1 MKMNALQLLIMNH
14 KITAFAL
21 GAILT
26 TAVGSAITANIPPT
40 SQATQ
45 TYNQVAAQAQN
56 TSTSSTAADSLTIP
70 ATETTPEY
78 VVKDVTQTLPQDTTQ
93 VTTQATTQETTQIAT
108 AATTTAPAE
117 TAAATTAQKP
127 AATTAKETAAP
138 TTKATAAPTTAATTA
153 AVTAAASAA
162 SLGDN
167 NGTYDSTMAQSVL
180 ALVNQERTAAGVG
193 TLTWNDTLAA
203 SAAIRATEIVVSWS
217 HTRPDGSPW
226 YTAGAQM
233 QMGENLAYG
242 QTTADQ
248 VMSEWMASQGHKD
261 NILRSTYTMIGI
273 SCYYDNGV
281 YYWAQH
287 FA

>member
-26 TAVGSAITANIPPT
+26 TAVGSAVTANIPPT

-56 TSTSSTAADSLTIP
+56 TSTSSTTADSLTIP

-108 AATTTAPAE
+108 AATTTAPTE

-127 AATTAKETAAP
+127 AVP

-167 NGTYDSTMAQSVL
+167 NGTYDGTMAQSVL

-242 QTTADQ
+242 QTTADR

-281 YYWAQH
+281 YYWVQH